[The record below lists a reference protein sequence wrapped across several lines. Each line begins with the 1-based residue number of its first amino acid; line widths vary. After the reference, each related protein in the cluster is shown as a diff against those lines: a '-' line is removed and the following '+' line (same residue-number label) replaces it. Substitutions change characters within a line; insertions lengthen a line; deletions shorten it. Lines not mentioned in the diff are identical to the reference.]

1 MNVSKCVQYVC
12 LVSLQNTL
20 IIRQRHTNET
30 GQVQHNVQVKMV
42 EGKRL
47 AGISWKTL
55 HKTPHTHI
63 RVHTHTHI
71 TWRQFAGNQTCVCAM
86 RYYCVYAGWNL
97 KVYFHKKTVQILL
110 RRCLPHLAK
119 SHSYLSS
126 SSSFTGHTAVMM
138 TDSQFH
144 YHISTS
150 TYMTIHVTETVAIH
164 RVAFALIL
172 AFLPTDCLMLM
183 I

>member
-1 MNVSKCVQYVC
+1 
-12 LVSLQNTL
+12 
-20 IIRQRHTNET
+20 
-30 GQVQHNVQVKMV
+30 
-42 EGKRL
+42 
-47 AGISWKTL
+47 
-55 HKTPHTHI
+55 
-63 RVHTHTHI
+63 
-71 TWRQFAGNQTCVCAM
+71 M

-144 YHISTS
+144 YHISNIHDHSCDRNCCYTQSCICFDPCIPSYWLLNVDDLKILVTYTHRSGQTVS
-150 TYMTIHVTETVAIH
+150 TNVCVHRARQLSLCLLTEPVLLRKTQKVWKTGSLSRPQLPQTVWDRH
-164 RVAFALIL
+164 SW
-172 AFLPTDCLMLM
+172 
-183 I
+183 